1 MALADTIRAL
11 TSSATSGDGQ
21 AQSDALLDHHF
32 SPDELAQAWGLS
44 ADTIRRIF
52 EHEPG
57 VLIFQ
62 NPVRAAHVRR
72 RRILRI
78 PREVAERV
86 YRRVSNSA
94 LDSMGTIGHTRAH
107 EKGPYG
113 CLSRKAA
120 TGNAQ

>member
-1 MALADTIRAL
+1 MAQVGTIRAVVNGGI
-11 TSSATSGDGQ
+11 SPPADGQ
-21 AQSDALLDHHF
+21 NDALLDHHF
-32 SPDELAQAWGLS
+32 SPDELAEAWSLS
-44 ADTIRRIF
+44 ADTIRRLF
-52 EHEPG
+52 EKEPG

-62 NPVRAAHVRR
+62 NPVRATHVRR

-94 LDSMGTIGHTRAH
+94 LDSMGTLGHTRAH
-107 EKGPYG
+107 EKGPHG
-113 CLSRKAA
+113 CVSRKAA